1 MSATWMSV
9 KSRVAA
15 PAHAELARSADFAL
29 SSALPVGWSCRSRSP
44 VELPRNAD
52 VIECSAK
59 PYSLRPAAAAAS
71 KASPSAPTNW
81 PNTPGPV
88 LRGGSSQRGLSSGL
102 PVDLA
107 GLDADPGHGAD
118 RWPLRACSDCDHGQP
133 AGSLDAVGRERVA
146 GPVQVDRGCLSRD
159 DHAVAAPGC
168 LQCPLDI
175 LLRGLSAH
183 DPSSAVLSIRTPRA
197 RMAD

>member
-88 LRGGSSQRGLSSGL
+88 LRGGSSQRGFFFWVLGL
-102 PVDLA
+102 VGGP
-107 GLDADPGHGAD
+107 
-118 RWPLRACSDCDHGQP
+118 PLRARAGQ
-133 AGSLDAVGRERVA
+133 GGDTSG
-146 GPVQVDRGCLSRD
+146 
-159 DHAVAAPGC
+159 
-168 LQCPLDI
+168 
-175 LLRGLSAH
+175 
-183 DPSSAVLSIRTPRA
+183 
-197 RMAD
+197 